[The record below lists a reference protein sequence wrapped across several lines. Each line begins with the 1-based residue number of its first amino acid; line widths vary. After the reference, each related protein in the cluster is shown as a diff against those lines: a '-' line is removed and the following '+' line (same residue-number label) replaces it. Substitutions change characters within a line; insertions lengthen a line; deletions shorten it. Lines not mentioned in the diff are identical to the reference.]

1 MVGTTEWRGQWRFN
15 EAWKEG
21 VFVGSGRHSGRRVR
35 KGDNRGELNT
45 KTTVSSR
52 LPSGEVRGSAH
63 FISPAQV

>member
-1 MVGTTEWRGQWRFN
+1 M
-15 EAWKEG
+15 
-21 VFVGSGRHSGRRVR
+21 GSGRHSGRRVR
-35 KGDNRGELNT
+35 KGDNCGELNT